1 MFKNLAMLLVAA
13 TLAFV
18 MFGCEE
24 QRDPATYEMD
34 CIVVELNQ
42 SAQEFAVER
51 EDGHIFDCV
60 IFDGHMPKIGEVYT
74 ITFDDAGTD
83 KVQDDAPISAT
94 LRK

>member
-1 MFKNLAMLLVAA
+1 MFKNLAMLLVAV

-24 QRDPATYEMD
+24 QRGSATYEMD
-34 CIVVELNQ
+34 CVVVELNQ
-42 SAQEFAVER
+42 SEHEFTVER

-60 IFDGHMPKIGEVYT
+60 IFDGHMPKVGEVYT
-74 ITFDDAGTD
+74 IIFDDAGTD